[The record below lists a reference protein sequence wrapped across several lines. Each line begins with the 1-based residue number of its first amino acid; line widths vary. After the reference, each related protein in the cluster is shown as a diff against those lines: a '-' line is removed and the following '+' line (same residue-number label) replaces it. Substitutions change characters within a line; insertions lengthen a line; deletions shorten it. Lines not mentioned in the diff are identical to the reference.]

1 MGQVLEVVGVESME
15 EKAVIPNTELGF
27 LQRYWGAFSSSLDFF
42 SSKGFLSKASTSYT
56 ELGFLLISGL
66 RHFYNSTPS
75 LDFFSSK
82 GFLSMGRGVSGSLN
96 EAFAFS
102 FCSSHRR
109 VRVHC

>member
-42 SSKGFLSKASTSYT
+42 SSKGFLS
-56 ELGFLLISGL
+56 
-66 RHFYNSTPS
+66 
-75 LDFFSSK
+75 
-82 GFLSMGRGVSGSLN
+82 MGRGVSGSLN